1 MKIKALA
8 WWESLHTTYLLVPL
22 ILTFASIILAPA
34 MVSLDEV
41 ITIEGMKGTRWI
53 YTGGADGARALLST
67 VAGSI
72 ITVAGVAYS
81 ITIAALALASTQFGP
96 RLLRNF
102 INDRANQ
109 TVLGTFVATFLYC
122 LLVLRSVRSASEGG
136 EFVPHLSV
144 SVAVILAV
152 LCLVML
158 VYFFHHVAS
167 SIQAPVIASG
177 AARNLHVQIDRLYPR
192 GIGHGTPQHRPMNLE
207 TDVPPDL
214 EANARLI
221 SSTALG
227 YVQGIDMN
235 ALFRLAMKHD
245 LIIQLGFRPGDF
257 VMPDTPL
264 AWLYPTERAAP
275 VREENVRRAFAIG
288 QQRTP
293 LQDAEFGI
301 NQLVEIAV
309 RALSPAIN
317 DPFTAMTCLDH
328 LGAALRHILQVS
340 LPSPYRYDDDD
351 KLRLIAE
358 RISFTGL
365 SNAAFN
371 LIRQYGR
378 DSAAVTIRLL
388 ETIALV
394 APAANSEEEKKVL
407 LRHAEMTRRDCQL
420 ADENDRADVEA
431 RYQKVRE
438 ALRL

>member
-1 MKIKALA
+1 MRIKLLA
-8 WWESLHTTYLLVPL
+8 KWESLQASYLLVPL
-22 ILTFASIILAPA
+22 LLTIVSLMLAPA
-34 MVSLDEV
+34 MITFDE
-41 ITIEGMKGTRWI
+41 ITTIEPAVFTRWI
-53 YTGGADGARALLST
+53 YTGGADGARTLLST

-122 LLVLRSVRSASEGG
+122 LLVLRSVRSTSEGQ
-136 EFVPHLSV
+136 EFVPHFSV

-152 LCLVML
+152 VCLVLL
-158 VYFFHHVAS
+158 VYFFHRVAA
-167 SIQAPVIASG
+167 SIQAPVIAAN
-177 AARNLHVQIDRLYPR
+177 AAHKLHEGIDRLYPS
-192 GIGHGTPQHRPMNLE
+192 GVGHGAPRNRMMNLQN
-207 TDVPPDL
+207 DVPPQL
-214 EANARLI
+214 ENEARSI
-221 SSTALG
+221 SATELG
-227 YVQGIDMN
+227 YVQGIDMDE
-235 ALFRLAMKHD
+235 LFDLARRHD
-245 LIIQLGFRPGDF
+245 LIIKLGFRPGDF
-257 VMPDTPL
+257 VMPGTPL
-264 AWLYPTERAAP
+264 VWLHPGERAAV
-275 VREENVRRAFAIG
+275 VREETVRRTFAIG
-288 QQRTP
+288 PQRTP

-301 NQLVEIAV
+301 NQLVEIGV

-328 LGAALRHILQVS
+328 LGAALRHILQVT

-351 KLRLIAE
+351 NLRLIAE
-358 RISFTGL
+358 RISFNGL
-365 SNAAFN
+365 ANAAFN

-394 APAANSEEEKKVL
+394 APAADGADEKAVL

-438 ALRL
+438 ALGA